1 MEKGR
6 ALKEKG
12 QGGGWCFLAAAGGP
26 SIGPASI
33 VTIAFIFSER
43 LMDFTALDLLPG
55 LTFSI
60 LLLYM

>member
-1 MEKGR
+1 MEKRKGTEGKRARGR
-6 ALKEKG
+6 AVFL
-12 QGGGWCFLAAAGGP
+12 GGGGP
-26 SIGPASI
+26 SIGPAGI

-43 LMDFTALDLLPG
+43 LMDFTALDLLSG